1 MVNVKVKTKFKTLS
15 GHRLYSFKLYTLI
28 SFILDSDPPTTILI
42 DEDVTGEKQIVGGM
56 GEVLEHQQ

>member
-1 MVNVKVKTKFKTLS
+1 MVNVKVKTKFKILS

-42 DEDVTGEKQIVGGM
+42 DEDVTGE
-56 GEVLEHQQ
+56 